1 MHIFNMDA
9 HRDIV
14 PLQCDLFSSRERARE
29 GGGMGSDTSGHC
41 SEIIMPS
48 PVTMG
53 SFSNYSCQRTDTTH
67 THTHTHT
74 IRTHKHTY
82 SVTADMMCL
91 LEASGNKL

>member
-1 MHIFNMDA
+1 MDA
-9 HRDIV
+9 HRGIV

-29 GGGMGSDTSGHC
+29 GGGWGATPVATAVKLSCHPQLPWG
-41 SEIIMPS
+41 PS
-48 PVTMG
+48 VTIAA
-53 SFSNYSCQRTDTTH
+53 NTQTPH

-91 LEASGNKL
+91 LEASRNKL